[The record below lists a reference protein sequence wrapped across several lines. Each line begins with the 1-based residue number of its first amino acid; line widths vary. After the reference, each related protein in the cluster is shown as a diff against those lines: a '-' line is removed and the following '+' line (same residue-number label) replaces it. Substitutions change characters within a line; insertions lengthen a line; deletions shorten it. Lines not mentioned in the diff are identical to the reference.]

1 MGCTRPPNCSQ
12 MRLTRPVHSRGTGLY
27 FNGNFLTMRPS
38 GKSHLPCSSWVA
50 NIDFKLC
57 CSLADGHKLH
67 WKVESSSSKATIVRI
82 GAESLKIFPSL
93 PEKGINGLSFAKS
106 RAADSNFG
114 KKTAS
119 RSRSFGTAVST
130 LDFVYRKL
138 RHRPE
143 PPPPDEIDQME
154 NRNQAR

>member
-82 GAESLKIFPSL
+82 GAESLKIFPSGL
-93 PEKGINGLSFAKS
+93 ENGTNGLSFFALE
-106 RAADSNFG
+106 G
-114 KKTAS
+114 KIERRIKIS
-119 RSRSFGTAVST
+119 E
-130 LDFVYRKL
+130 RKRPRGPGLSKQL
-138 RHRPE
+138 RL
-143 PPPPDEIDQME
+143 
-154 NRNQAR
+154 